1 MGVRSEHAVDIS
13 TIETGV
19 RRIISEELGVEIQSI
34 GPDTDIIGDL
44 DAHQADLDT
53 IKTATEYK
61 FHIRISDEN
70 WIKMK
75 CVRDIVHLVD
85 VYLEI
90 KQIEM

>member
-1 MGVRSEHAVDIS
+1 MGVRSEHVVDIA
-13 TIETGV
+13 TIESGV
-19 RRIISEELGVEIQSI
+19 KRIISEELGVELQSI
-34 GPDTDIIGDL
+34 APDTDIIGDL

-70 WIKMK
+70 WKRMK

>member
-1 MGVRSEHAVDIS
+1 MGVRSEHVVDIA

-19 RRIISEELGVEIQSI
+19 KRIISEELGVEIQSI
-34 GPDTDIIGDL
+34 SPDTDIIGDL

-53 IKTATEYK
+53 IKTAAEYK

-70 WIKMK
+70 WKRMK

>member
-1 MGVRSEHAVDIS
+1 MGVRSEHAVDIT
-13 TIETGV
+13 TIDTAV
-19 RRIISEELGVEIQSI
+19 KRIISEELGIEIQAIS
-34 GPDTDIIGDL
+34 PETDIIGDL
-44 DAHQADLDT
+44 DAHQTDLDT

-61 FHIRISDEN
+61 FHISISDEN
-70 WIKMK
+70 WKKMK